1 MDYYIC
7 IKTYEGRDL
16 TGKKVTIP
24 IGSRLE
30 VKGDFLY
37 WESIPLCTWRSD
49 VAKKNFVWDDNF
61 ELRVWYQNTILDGDR
76 VRTWT
81 ERVPNYDDKGRII
94 GTREVIMHGP
104 YKPEEVLYIKEHYPD
119 LVQAGEVI
127 NYSDGFYKADID
139 RLESLAEY
147 CKSIANT

>member
-1 MDYYIC
+1 M
-7 IKTYEGRDL
+7 
-16 TGKKVTIP
+16 
-24 IGSRLE
+24 
-30 VKGDFLY
+30 
-37 WESIPLCTWRSD
+37 
-49 VAKKNFVWDDNF
+49 WDDNF
-61 ELRVWYQNTILDGDR
+61 ELRAWYQNTILDGDR
-76 VRTWT
+76 VRTWA